1 MEVTNM
7 KQILYL
13 HAGAELYGADI
24 VLLELVKNLN
34 KDEFNPLVI
43 LPCYGPLVEKLKYY
57 NIEVEVIPYPILRR
71 KYFTPIGIMKY
82 IKDYFKY
89 SFKIKKLVLDKKI
102 DVIHTNTTAVLEGIY
117 LKKTLKVPQ
126 IWHIHEII
134 VKPRAVNKFLS
145 YLVAKNSNEVITVSE
160 AVREHLKSTG
170 YFKKEIKVIYNGV
183 DNKVFKKE
191 NETEYIR
198 NQFNIPK
205 GALIVGMIGRV
216 NSWKGQEDFL
226 EAMNTVLQNNKDV
239 YAMLVGG
246 VFEGEEWRIDEL
258 KKKLYDMKNPERV
271 IFDTYRDDSKNLHSL
286 YDIFV
291 LPSTN
296 PDPLPTVVLES
307 MASGTPV
314 VAYRHGGVCEMVK
327 DGYNGLLVDVRNTK
341 DLSDKINRLINDSKL
356 RETMGNNSLTRQ
368 KEKFS
373 LEAYVNN
380 FIDQYRNI

>member
-1 MEVTNM
+1 
-7 KQILYL
+7 
-13 HAGAELYGADI
+13 
-24 VLLELVKNLN
+24 
-34 KDEFNPLVI
+34 
-43 LPCYGPLVEKLKYY
+43 
-57 NIEVEVIPYPILRR
+57 
-71 KYFTPIGIMKY
+71 
-82 IKDYFKY
+82 
-89 SFKIKKLVLDKKI
+89 
-102 DVIHTNTTAVLEGIY
+102 LEGIY

-134 VKPRAVNKFLS
+134 VKPRIINKFLS
-145 YLVAKNSNEVITVSE
+145 YLVAKNSDEVITVSE

-226 EAMNTVLQNNKDV
+226 EAMSIVLQNNKNV

-246 VFEGEEWRIDEL
+246 VFQGEEWRIDEL
-258 KKKLYDMKNPERV
+258 KKKLCDMKDSERV

-307 MASGTPV
+307 MASGTPIV
-314 VAYRHGGVCEMVK
+314 SYRHGGVCEMVK
-327 DGYNGLLVDVRNTK
+327 DGYNGLLAEVRNTK
-341 DLSDKINRLINDSKL
+341 DLSDKISRLINDSKL
-356 RETMGNNSLTRQ
+356 RETMGNNSLMRQ

-380 FIDQYRNI
+380 FIDKYRNI